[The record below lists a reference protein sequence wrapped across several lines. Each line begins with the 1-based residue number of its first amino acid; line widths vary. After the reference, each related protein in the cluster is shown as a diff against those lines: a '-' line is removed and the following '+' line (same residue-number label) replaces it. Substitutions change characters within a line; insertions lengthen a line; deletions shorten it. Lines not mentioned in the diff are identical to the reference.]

1 MSTFHLEVVTPGG
14 SKASADIAQVT
25 APGTLGDLGILP
37 GHRPL
42 TTSLGIGVLSFTTD
56 GGSTE
61 YLAVNGGFLQV
72 AADSVIVVTETAETP
87 DELDADRA
95 QAALK
100 RALERL
106 REIDKDD
113 ASEQLRFALEARAR
127 AENRIRVS
135 KLAKK
140 VLPP

>member
-1 MSTFHLEVVTPGG
+1 MATFHLEVVTPAG
-14 SKASADIAQVT
+14 SKASADISQVT

-42 TTSLGIGVLSFTTD
+42 TTSLGIGVLSYTAD

-72 AADSVIVVTETAETP
+72 AGDSVIVVTETAESP
-87 DELDADRA
+87 EELDGARA
-95 QAALK
+95 EDALK
-100 RALERL
+100 RALGRL
-106 REIDKDD
+106 RELDKSDS
-113 ASEQLRFALEARAR
+113 SEQIRFAMDARAR

-135 KLAKK
+135 KLVKK